1 MVAQCCSL
9 IYYTK
14 YCNLRTADFYT
25 STPLWWWVAPLS
37 EDIKWSI
44 RSRVFT
50 FLCYSTYC
58 FKIHSN
64 KKREVLQNEC
74 THTTTRSI
82 ENIIN
87 RHPRVQRINSLK
99 LWDQSLLLGTFF
111 SGHKVTVIQVKDTSF
126 AMGGVGGDQRVQNG
140 NFICI
145 WCYPSINVW
154 NKWPRN
160 TVMHAAVFRLEQIN
174 DLLRLECH
182 RHSVT
187 GAGKERGCLFKIRHT

>member
-1 MVAQCCSL
+1 MVAQCWSL

-25 STPLWWWVAPLS
+25 GIPLRWWVAPLS
-37 EDIKWSI
+37 EYIKWSI

-64 KKREVLQNEC
+64 KKREVPQSEC
-74 THTTTRSI
+74 THTTTRCI

-99 LWDQSLLLGTFF
+99 LWDRSLLLGTFF

-126 AMGGVGGDQRVQNG
+126 AMGDREGQGDQRVKNG

-154 NKWPRN
+154 NTWPRN
-160 TVMHAAVFRLEQIN
+160 PVMHTAVFGLERIE
-174 DLLRLECH
+174 DLLRLE
-182 RHSVT
+182 R
-187 GAGKERGCLFKIRHT
+187 RGGVCLKYGTHK

>member
-1 MVAQCCSL
+1 MVAQCWPL

-14 YCNLRTADFYT
+14 YCNLRTADLYT
-25 STPLWWWVAPLS
+25 GTPLWWWVAPLS
-37 EDIKWSI
+37 EYISGPFGPGFSHSFVI
-44 RSRVFT
+44 LPT
-50 FLCYSTYC
+50 AL
-58 FKIHSN
+58 KIHSN
-64 KKREVLQNEC
+64 KKREVLQSEC

-87 RHPRVQRINSLK
+87 QHPRVQRINSLK

-160 TVMHAAVFRLEQIN
+160 TVMYTLQ
-174 DLLRLECH
+174 
-182 RHSVT
+182 SS
-187 GAGKERGCLFKIRHT
+187 G